1 MASDPD
7 KLIKKHAELTHS
19 ENQRVTSHVQREED
33 EWFLN
38 TVMIKGCDVPFKFKR
53 KKAYK
58 SLNGARVNLTY
69 YPASE
74 KIAGF
79 TVETMQVVR
88 IKLS

>member
-7 KLIKKHAELTHS
+7 KLIKKHPQLTHS
-19 ENQRVTSHVQREED
+19 ENQAVTSHVQREKD
-33 EWFLN
+33 EWFFN
-38 TVMIKGCDVPFKFKR
+38 TVMIKGYDVPFKFKR

-74 KIAGF
+74 TIAGF
-79 TVETMQVVR
+79 TIETMQVVR
-88 IKLS
+88 IKIS

>member
-1 MASDPD
+1 MASNPD

>member
-1 MASDPD
+1 MASNPD

-19 ENQRVTSHVQREED
+19 ENERVTSHVQREED